1 MAEQAGN
8 SKEVRTKLEQRL
20 GQLTYETAKLQE
32 KLRECQKEANEV
44 ATKIEK
50 LDG

>member
-20 GQLTYETAKLQE
+20 GQLTFEIAKLQQR
-32 KLRECQKEANEV
+32 LQECQKEANEV